1 MDETARAARN
11 EYYRRWRAE
20 HPERVQAIQARYWA
34 RKAAQA
40 NTETETRAAVAVAD
54 PDEQAPGLDGN

>member
-34 RKAAQA
+34 RKAEQLKV
-40 NTETETRAAVAVAD
+40 ETESRAAAAAAD
-54 PDEQAPGLDGN
+54 PDGQAPGTDGN

>member
-1 MDETARAARN
+1 MNETARAARN

-40 NTETETRAAVAVAD
+40 NNETETRAAVAVAD
-54 PDEQAPGLDGN
+54 PDGQAPGLDGN

>member
-1 MDETARAARN
+1 MNETARAARN

-20 HPERVQAIQARYWA
+20 HPEKVRAIQARYWA

-40 NTETETRAAVAVAD
+40 NNETETRATDAAAD
-54 PDEQAPGLDGN
+54 PGQQEPGPDGN

>member
-1 MDETARAARN
+1 MNETARAARN

-34 RKAAQA
+34 RKAAQLKA
-40 NTETETRAAVAVAD
+40 ETEAREAVAAAD
-54 PDEQAPGLDGN
+54 PDGQAPALDEN